1 MLGFASFLSLD
12 IQEEMLNVTVKVRVL
27 SLYYYFYTI
36 THINWWILWNS
47 EPLSFAE
54 NICNSFLPFYSLN
67 GSQNVMSCCVYVY
80 MVLLFD
86 A

>member
-36 THINWWILWNS
+36 THIN
-47 EPLSFAE
+47 
-54 NICNSFLPFYSLN
+54 
-67 GSQNVMSCCVYVY
+67 
-80 MVLLFD
+80 
-86 A
+86 